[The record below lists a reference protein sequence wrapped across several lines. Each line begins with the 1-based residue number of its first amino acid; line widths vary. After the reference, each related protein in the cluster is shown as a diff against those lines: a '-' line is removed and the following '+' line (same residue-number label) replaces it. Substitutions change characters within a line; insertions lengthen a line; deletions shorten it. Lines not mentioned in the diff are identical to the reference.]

1 MREVEVEEFWGTDPE
16 NLFLCLGVAFKCS
29 NYASPLDLAM
39 IANELLGGIGEAST
53 SFTDDD
59 TGEYIFMKRY
69 FSLS

>member
-1 MREVEVEEFWGTDPE
+1 MHEIQIEEFWGTDPE
-16 NLFLCLGVAFKCS
+16 NLFLCLGVAFKAHKGA
-29 NYASPLDLAM
+29 NIVELAV
-39 IANELLGGIGEAST
+39 IANEILGGIGESST